1 VPHSSIAAHHRL
13 RALEEDAEQATMTTI
28 ADERAPDLLHAR
40 RTMACCNRCEHMAN
54 VTTIYFLVRDKMS
67 IFERMEKTHVA
78 HLQWAIFVD
87 VWAFSSL
94 LFAAAGLAD

>member
-1 VPHSSIAAHHRL
+1 
-13 RALEEDAEQATMTTI
+13 
-28 ADERAPDLLHAR
+28 
-40 RTMACCNRCEHMAN
+40 MAN

-94 LFAAAGLAD
+94 LFAAAGLADWGHEERHHAGNSGDPFAVHTRWK